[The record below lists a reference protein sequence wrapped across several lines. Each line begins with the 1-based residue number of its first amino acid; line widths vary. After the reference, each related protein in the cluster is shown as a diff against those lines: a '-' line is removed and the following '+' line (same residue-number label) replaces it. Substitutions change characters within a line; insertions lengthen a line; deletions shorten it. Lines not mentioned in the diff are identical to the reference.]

1 MLIVHSFPNDALGGS
16 SVKNA
21 VRPRPKCF
29 NIVLQ
34 IQSAL
39 PDYAGFFVPSMAQVL
54 DPRSVNRYRKPPY
67 LEHLFHFH
75 RLKTERMKGGMT
87 ERQQGANGQTDILTD
102 RQMNTEQGGRQTD
115 RQRERHTDNTRMYG
129 VRDSQTD
136 RQQTDTIF

>member
-1 MLIVHSFPNDALGGS
+1 
-16 SVKNA
+16 
-21 VRPRPKCF
+21 
-29 NIVLQ
+29 
-34 IQSAL
+34 
-39 PDYAGFFVPSMAQVL
+39 
-54 DPRSVNRYRKPPY
+54 
-67 LEHLFHFH
+67 
-75 RLKTERMKGGMT
+75 MKGGMT